1 MLGLNL
7 LNIFPQNVMNNNALS
22 NISNSVKELENS
34 IINKED
40 DKIILKTISN
50 INQFLMNSSTIN
62 IFVTNPSFLKL
73 YILLFQILQERKS
86 EELILD
92 SLICIQNLYDINPQ
106 LIWQNVN
113 NINIS
118 DIFLNVYFSN
128 KLKIKEQII
137 KILSMMT
144 QKKKTSN

>member
-73 YILLFQILQERKS
+73 YIFLFQILPE
-86 EELILD
+86 
-92 SLICIQNLYDINPQ
+92 
-106 LIWQNVN
+106 
-113 NINIS
+113 
-118 DIFLNVYFSN
+118 
-128 KLKIKEQII
+128 I
-137 KILSMMT
+137 KI
-144 QKKKTSN
+144 